1 MAEIETQS
9 NENGALRNMT
19 TTGRGWDCASRAKPA
34 SEIDIRYGRSL
45 LRHESAGWPRYGIV
59 ATPSALAAARAHLKR
74 EPEGVAYAEWL
85 DSQHQ
90 RDLCGRI
97 PDNIEL
103 VVGVGG
109 GRALDASKFVA
120 REKRVPLILVPTI
133 ISSGTIVHGC
143 VAKWK
148 GRRLIGDGEAATI
161 PSGWRWN

>member
-1 MAEIETQS
+1 MTPIRRASACRGVVTESIPQS
-9 NENGALRNMT
+9 YSELSRIARFTTPAGSVRAAL
-19 TTGRGWDCASRAKPA
+19 
-34 SEIDIRYGRSL
+34 
-45 LRHESAGWPRYGIV
+45 
-59 ATPSALAAARAHLKR
+59 
-74 EPEGVAYAEWL
+74 
-85 DSQHQ
+85 
-90 RDLCGRI
+90 

-133 ISSGTIVHGC
+133 ISSGTIVHGF